1 MKIAKRVIDRV
12 SLGLKTFKPIAELH
26 KDRDV
31 SEADTVTLVKDMLSQ
46 CFGFDKY
53 TELTSEQQIRGQFCD
68 LAVKIDEKIKYL
80 IEVKSAA
87 TSLNNTHIR
96 QVVTYGANAGI
107 KWVILTNS
115 IEWQLYKVTL
125 DKSVNSELVTSVNI
139 FDIDIKADG
148 DLQKIFL
155 LCREGI
161 SADAIDVFH
170 QRSRLFNKFT
180 VSQVVMGE
188 RVLSA
193 IRKDVK
199 RLFPEIRVSNESLLE
214 MLQSEVFKR
223 ELVDSDEAKNHAKS
237 IKRIEAR
244 LSKPSSLESVEP
256 LNEPI
261 DSGANGDDP
270 VEQKIDVSQ

>member
-1 MKIAKRVIDRV
+1 MKIHKKVVDRI
-12 SLGLKTFKPIAELH
+12 STGIKQFKTIAEQH
-26 KDRDV
+26 KTRDV

-68 LAVKIDEKIKYL
+68 LAVKIDDKIKYL

-87 TSLNNTHIR
+87 TDLNSNHTR

-115 IEWQLYKVTL
+115 IEWQLYKVVL
-125 DKSVNSELVTSVNI
+125 DKAVNAELVTSINI
-139 FDIDIKADG
+139 FNIDLKSDG
-148 DLQKIFL
+148 DLQKVYL

-180 VSQVVMGE
+180 VSQVIMGE
-188 RVLSA
+188 KILSS
-193 IRKDVK
+193 IRRDIK
-199 RLFPEIRVSNESLLE
+199 RLFPDIKVSNESLLD
-214 MLQSEVFKR
+214 MIQSDIFKR
-223 ELVDSDEAKNHAKS
+223 ELLDSDDARSHAKL
-237 IKRIEAR
+237 IKRIETR
-244 LSKPSSLESVEP
+244 LNKASSQGLVE
-256 LNEPI
+256 I
-261 DSGANGDDP
+261 FDGDDP
-270 VEQKIDVSQ
+270 NAGFVANTKPNIEE